1 MCSITTKRYIFNF
14 ELNRRVPNGMHG
26 GVRGRSKSALLD
38 LVISKKLV
46 TVFLLAQAIHIK
58 ESVAGKLHSLLAGI
72 CDTRSKRG

>member
-1 MCSITTKRYIFNF
+1 MDAKAPALQF
-14 ELNRRVPNGMHG
+14 ERRCF
-26 GVRGRSKSALLD
+26 L

>member
-1 MCSITTKRYIFNF
+1 MRKHLRFN
-14 ELNRRVPNGMHG
+14 L
-26 GVRGRSKSALLD
+26 SAGAFL

-58 ESVAGKLHSLLAGI
+58 ESVAVKLHSLLAGI

>member
-1 MCSITTKRYIFNF
+1 MKGSKLWTRKHLRFN
-14 ELNRRVPNGMHG
+14 L
-26 GVRGRSKSALLD
+26 SAGAFL